1 MGSGLA
7 LGTLPGPK
15 PIWQTKAFVD
25 FQNDVK
31 ARDIDLAVR
40 EGMRSIEHIKRYT
53 TNGMATD
60 QGKTSNLNGLQ
71 IASGS
76 LAKPVTDIG
85 LTTFRPPY
93 TPQTFG
99 ALMGHHKDA
108 LFQPIRKTVIDGWAA
123 DHGAVFENV
132 AQWRRARYF
141 RKGAKTCTPPWRG
154 NAWPCASGWGCS
166 TLPPSARSKW
176 SAPMPPNSS
185 TACTPT
191 RGKPCS
197 RAAAAMACCCARM
210 GSSPMMAF
218 LRAWR
223 PIAFT

>member
-1 MGSGLA
+1 MWPGK
-7 LGTLPGPK
+7 LPRRGRWRGGVGHGAGPGARHAARPK

-99 ALMGHHKDA
+99 ALMGT
-108 LFQPIRKTVIDGWAA
+108 IRM
-123 DHGAVFENV
+123 
-132 AQWRRARYF
+132 R
-141 RKGAKTCTPPWRG
+141 
-154 NAWPCASGWGCS
+154 CS
-166 TLPPSARSKW
+166 SRSAR
-176 SAPMPPNSS
+176 
-185 TACTPT
+185 
-191 RGKPCS
+191 R
-197 RAAAAMACCCARM
+197 
-210 GSSPMMAF
+210 
-218 LRAWR
+218 
-223 PIAFT
+223 